1 MYRILIRETRT
12 RAFYF
17 ALKEIAAEQHRCE
30 QVLGMLLPPTLVAS
44 WRSVAVK
51 AATDNAITVDGRA
64 DHALGVPGVVSAGEE
79 RFAEAFESASVL
91 FAEGAGWDSRAKLP
105 CCLFSPL

>member
-1 MYRILIRETRT
+1 M
-12 RAFYF
+12 
-17 ALKEIAAEQHRCE
+17 
-30 QVLGMLLPPTLVAS
+30 
-44 WRSVAVK
+44 RSVVVE
-51 AATDNAITVDGRA
+51 AAAKDGSGSELSNSISSDPERS
-64 DHALGVPGVVSAGEE
+64 GVLNVVSVGSE

>member
-1 MYRILIRETRT
+1 MRSVVVE
-12 RAFYF
+12 A
-17 ALKEIAAEQHRCE
+17 AAEDSSGSDPRLRSFSSGDPE
-30 QVLGMLLPPTLVAS
+30 RSGVL
-44 WRSVAVK
+44 
-51 AATDNAITVDGRA
+51 N
-64 DHALGVPGVVSAGEE
+64 VVSVGSE